1 MLSTNGLQDW
11 QAIQS
16 GDEQAFERM
25 FKGHYQSLCSFAN
38 SFLGDIDEAEEI
50 VQQIFYSLWT
60 KRNSIEV
67 NSTLKSYLYKA
78 VHNSS
83 LNKIKQGKVRQ
94 LYADSYKANTDVTT
108 HSTTD
113 IVQGKELEA
122 IINDAIAE
130 LPEQCGIVFKMSR
143 FGNLKYAEIADELG
157 ISVKTVENHMG
168 KALKLMREK
177 LSDYLHVLLLFL
189 ILNQ

>member
-1 MLSTNGLQDW
+1 
-11 QAIQS
+11 
-16 GDEQAFERM
+16 
-25 FKGHYQSLCSFAN
+25 
-38 SFLGDIDEAEEI
+38 LGDIDEAEEI
-50 VQQIFYSLWT
+50 VQQVFYSLWT
-60 KRNSIEV
+60 KRESIEV

-94 LYADSYKANTDVTT
+94 LYADSYKATANDTT
-108 HSTTD
+108 YSTTD

-130 LPEQCGIVFKMSR
+130 LPEQCGVVFKMSR

-177 LSDYLHVLLLFL
+177 LKDYLHVLIWFL
-189 ILNQ
+189 IFNQ

>member
-1 MLSTNGLQDW
+1 
-11 QAIQS
+11 
-16 GDEQAFERM
+16 M
-25 FKGHYQSLCSFAN
+25 FKGHYQNLCSFAN

-50 VQQIFYSLWT
+50 VQQVFYSLWT
-60 KRNSIEV
+60 KRESIEV
-67 NSTLKSYLYKA
+67 NSTLKSYLFKA

-94 LYADSYKANTDVTT
+94 LYADDYKSHANVTT

-113 IVQGKELEA
+113 VVQGKELEA

-130 LPEQCGIVFKMSR
+130 LPEQCGVVFKMSR
-143 FGNLKYAEIADELG
+143 FGNLKYAEIADELN

-168 KALKLMREK
+168 KALRLMRDK
-177 LSDYLHVLLLFL
+177 LKDYLHILIWFL
-189 ILNQ
+189 IFNQ

>member
-1 MLSTNGLQDW
+1 MNTNGIQDW
-11 QAIQS
+11 QAIRG
-16 GDEQAFERM
+16 GDERAFEQM

-38 SFLGDIDEAEEI
+38 SFLGDMDEAEEI
-50 VQQIFYSLWT
+50 VQQVFYSLWT
-60 KRNSIEV
+60 KRESIEV
-67 NSTLKSYLYKA
+67 NSTLKSYLFKA

-94 LYADSYKANTDVTT
+94 LYADDYKSHANVTT

-113 IVQGKELEA
+113 VLQGKELEA

-130 LPEQCGIVFKMSR
+130 LPEQCGVVFKMSR
-143 FGNLKYAEIADELG
+143 FGNLKYAEIADELN

-168 KALKLMREK
+168 KALRLMREK
-177 LSDYLHVLLLFL
+177 LSDYLHILIWFL
-189 ILNQ
+189 IFNQ

>member
-1 MLSTNGLQDW
+1 LNTNGIQDW
-11 QAIQS
+11 QAIRG
-16 GDEQAFERM
+16 GDERAFEQM

-38 SFLGDIDEAEEI
+38 SFLGDMDEAEEI
-50 VQQIFYSLWT
+50 VQQVFYSLWT
-60 KRNSIEV
+60 KRESIEV
-67 NSTLKSYLYKA
+67 NSTLKSYLFKA

-94 LYADSYKANTDVTT
+94 LYADDYKSHANVTT

-113 IVQGKELEA
+113 VLQGKELEA

-130 LPEQCGIVFKMSR
+130 LPEQCGVVFKMSR
-143 FGNLKYAEIADELG
+143 FGNLKYAEIADELN

-168 KALKLMREK
+168 KALRLMREK
-177 LSDYLHVLLLFL
+177 LSDYLHILIWFL
-189 ILNQ
+189 IFNQ

>member
-1 MLSTNGLQDW
+1 MGTNGIQDW
-11 QAIQS
+11 QAIRN
-16 GDEQAFERM
+16 GDERAFEQM

-50 VQQIFYSLWT
+50 VQQVFYSLWA
-60 KRNSIEV
+60 KRESIEV

-94 LYADSYKANTDVTT
+94 LYADGYKATANVTT

-130 LPEQCGIVFKMSR
+130 LPEQCGVVFKMSR
-143 FGNLKYAEIADELG
+143 FGNLKYAEIADELN

-177 LSDYLHVLLLFL
+177 LKDYLHVLIWFL
-189 ILNQ
+189 IFNQ